1 MGHEVSSDVLH
12 EAPNEGAGEAPNEG
26 LGEAPHERS
35 RGGPRAV
42 LNALIVDDNRDHARL
57 MEAALREGLGA
68 SIRSSGSVRE
78 AVSQIQR
85 ERPDVVVLDYR
96 LPDTKGWE
104 GLAAIRD
111 QLDAPVIV
119 VTGQGSET
127 AAVEALKAGAAD
139 YLSKEG
145 GYLRALPA
153 VVLRAAENHRRR
165 REELAQLNTSSRGLA
180 SSLELD
186 AVVAAALDGVMALL
200 GPDAA
205 WLVLPGEGGE
215 LELVGACGLSPEAA
229 HDPEAGFESCARASV
244 AVRQERSLGYLC
256 AGAKAANAFGTHH
269 LELLGTLASHTASA
283 VGNARLF
290 ASLARA
296 KAEWER
302 TFDSISDPILISDD
316 QFRVIRLN
324 RAAAHCLDL
333 PVRDVPGRICHRTL
347 LGSEE
352 PCPWHEA
359 LLRGMPVAADRYLA
373 HLERWFSFSAFPFA
387 NGEGR
392 PVGVVHVLRDITEER
407 RLRQRMGQAQKLA
420 AIGELVA
427 GVAHELNNPLTG
439 ILGFTQLL
447 LREAPESP
455 LREDLNKVA
464 NEARRAA
471 RIVRNLSAFARQ
483 QPLSRRLVDVN
494 ELLRKTLELRGYQ
507 LRVARIAV
515 TLDAA
520 SDLPRVLADPDELQQ
535 VFLNIVNN
543 AEQGMT
549 GEQAEKRLRI
559 RSLSAGPETIRIE
572 FQDTGPGIPEE
583 SLDRIFDPFFTTKE
597 PGRGTGLGLSVC
609 YGIVRGHGGQ
619 ITAGNDPG
627 GGAVFTVDL
636 PLHNGSVSRP
646 SEEASRAAAPP
657 ASPAHIH
664 VVDDEDV
671 VADFMRRVLA
681 QDGHRA
687 DVASDGERA
696 LAMLGE
702 GGFDLVICDLKLPDM
717 SGPRLY
723 ARALAAAPSMR
734 GRFVFCTGDTLGVE
748 TEEFLRGH
756 PGPWLE
762 KPLMPDDLR
771 HVVNHH
777 LATRVDVDG

>member
-1 MGHEVSSDVLH
+1 MGDALKV
-12 EAPNEGAGEAPNEG
+12 
-26 LGEAPHERS
+26 
-35 RGGPRAV
+35 
-42 LNALIVDDNRDHARL
+42 LIVDDNKDHARL
-57 MEAALREGLGA
+57 MAAALEEGLGA
-68 SIRSSGSVRE
+68 AARSCGSVRA
-78 AVSQIQR
+78 AVSKIQR
-85 ERPDVVVLDYR
+85 ERPEVVVLDYR
-96 LPDTKGWE
+96 LPDTEGWE

-111 QLDAPVIV
+111 QLDAPIIV
-119 VTGQGSET
+119 VTGQGSES
-127 AAVEALKAGAAD
+127 AAVEALKAGAVD
-139 YLSKEG
+139 YLPKEG

-153 VVLRAAENHRRR
+153 VVLRAAESHRRR

-200 GPDAA
+200 HPDAA
-205 WLVLPGEGGE
+205 WLMLPEGDEG
-215 LELVGACGLSPEAA
+215 LGLVGACGLPQEAA
-229 HDPEAGFESCARASV
+229 GDPEAGFASCARAPV
-244 AVRQERSLGYLC
+244 AVGQERNLGYLC
-256 AGAKAANAFGTHH
+256 AGAKAANAFGPHH

-296 KAEWER
+296 KAQWER

-316 QFRVIRLN
+316 EFRVIRLN

-359 LLRGMPVAADRYLA
+359 LLRGVPVATDRYLA

-387 NGEGR
+387 DGEGR

-407 RLRQRMGQAQKLA
+407 RLRQRVGQAQKLA

-455 LREDLNKVA
+455 FRADLDKVA

-494 ELLRKTLELRGYQ
+494 ELLVKTLELRGYQ
-507 LRVARIAV
+507 LRAARIAV
-515 TLDAA
+515 TLEAD

-543 AEQGMT
+543 AEQAMT
-549 GEQAEKRLRI
+549 GQQAEKRLHI
-559 RSLSAGPETIRIE
+559 RSLSAAPETIRVE

-619 ITAGNDPG
+619 ISAGNEPG

-636 PLHNGSVSRP
+636 PLH
-646 SEEASRAAAPP
+646 SESPGRSSAPPDHTVANHTAAPA
-657 ASPAHIH
+657 ASPARVL
-664 VVDDEDV
+664 VVDDEAV
-671 VADFMRRVLA
+671 VADFVQRVLA

-687 DVASDGERA
+687 DVASDGETA

-723 ARALAAAPSMR
+723 ARALAAAPDMR
-734 GRFVFCTGDTLGVE
+734 GRFVFCTGDTLGAE

-771 HVVNHH
+771 DVVNHH